1 MISCDCNCASH
12 QHSKP
17 GGRSNMTWA
26 CHVRA
31 GTACV
36 LEDTRGDRYHGLLNP
51 GLLQSGLISV
61 GCVVSIARLVAEVGL
76 QK

>member
-1 MISCDCNCASH
+1 
-12 QHSKP
+12 
-17 GGRSNMTWA
+17 MTWA

-76 QK
+76 LK